1 MVGQTARSK
10 PRRSGLSATRRNGVG
25 AVLYFVLFV
34 AMADIAAAAFG
45 LWSARE
51 ARRWAERR
59 ARTAEPVLG
68 DRAPVR
74 PQVRNRPP

>member
-1 MVGQTARSK
+1 M
-10 PRRSGLSATRRNGVG
+10 
-25 AVLYFVLFV
+25 LYFVLFV
-34 AMADIAAAAFG
+34 AMAAVAAAAFG

-51 ARRWAERR
+51 ARQWAERR
-59 ARTAEPVLG
+59 ARTAEPVLS